1 MILKIDQVSSC
12 LKDITP
18 EHTYPLL
25 IEKMNGNGNGIEK
38 NGEDDDKDGL
48 EDGDSEH
55 DVAGSSEPGEEPF
68 PVQRP
73 LANRKG
79 ALVLAL

>member
-1 MILKIDQVSSC
+1 MMRKTMSLGMMMMWMEIHCVMLQGPKSQERMMRMC
-12 LKDITP
+12 LW
-18 EHTYPLL
+18 
-25 IEKMNGNGNGIEK
+25 MNIFWDNEY
-38 NGEDDDKDGL
+38 KDGFPVR
-48 EDGDSEH
+48 